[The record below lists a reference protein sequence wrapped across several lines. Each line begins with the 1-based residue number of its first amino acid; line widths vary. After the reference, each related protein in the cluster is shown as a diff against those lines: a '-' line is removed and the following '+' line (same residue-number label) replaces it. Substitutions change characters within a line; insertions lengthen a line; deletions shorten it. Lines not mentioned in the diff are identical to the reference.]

1 MSSDQLTPFSY
12 AELVLVGAGG
22 AGPHDLVRMM
32 RRGRVYWAASESQW
46 YAEPKRLE
54 RLGLLRARKEPG
66 RTRPGT
72 VYELTDAGLAPLRDW
87 AATGVTFPRMQNEPI
102 LR

>member
-32 RRGRVYWAASESQW
+32 RHGRVYWAASESQW

-54 RLGLLRARKEPG
+54 RLGLLQARKEPG
-66 RTRPGT
+66 RPRPRT
-72 VYELTDAGLAPLRDW
+72 VYELTAAGRAALREW
-87 AATGVTFPRMQNEPI
+87 AATPVRFPQIRNEPI
-102 LR
+102 